1 MSFDEVIKYLIWII
15 FFGIVLIGLFFML
28 KKAGVL

>member
-15 FFGIVLIGLFFML
+15 FFGIAIVGVIALL
-28 KKAGVL
+28 KKMGVA

>member
-15 FFGIVLIGLFFML
+15 FFGIVLTGVIIIL
-28 KKAGVL
+28 KKLGVV

>member
-15 FFGIVLIGLFFML
+15 FFGFVLTGLYFALKNIGVF
-28 KKAGVL
+28 

>member
-15 FFGIVLIGLFFML
+15 FFGVVLAGLLFTL
-28 KKAGVL
+28 KKIGVI

>member
-1 MSFDEVIKYLIWII
+1 MTFDEMIKYLIWII
-15 FFGIVLIGLFFML
+15 FFGIALTGLFFML

>member
-15 FFGIVLIGLFFML
+15 FFGIVLAGLFVML
-28 KKAGVL
+28 KKTGVI

>member
-15 FFGIVLIGLFFML
+15 FFGIAIIGVIVLL
-28 KKAGVL
+28 KKMGAS